1 METQSFIFGILSGLG
16 FIVIV
21 LITIGVLKIFK
32 IAKRVLTLETRIAE
46 DERALSH
53 DINMV
58 EQTVMNQI
66 RHTED
71 SVERH
76 IHDVERHID
85 DVERHIHDVEN
96 TASHRI
102 DELDRIAHSYVD
114 TRIDKLEQKLKT
126 PTKRTIMD

>member
-1 METQSFIFGILSGLG
+1 MDAQSFIFGILSGLV

-46 DERALSH
+46 DERVLTH

-58 EQTVMNQI
+58 EQTVLNQI
-66 RHTED
+66 RHTEE

-76 IHDVERHID
+76 IYEVERHIQ
-85 DVERHIHDVEN
+85 DVEN

-102 DELDRIAHSYVD
+102 DELDRMAHSYVD

>member
-1 METQSFIFGILSGLG
+1 MDAQSFIFGILSGLG

-46 DERALSH
+46 DERTLSH

-58 EQTVMNQI
+58 EQTVLNQI

-71 SVERH
+71 LVERH
-76 IHDVERHID
+76 IQ
-85 DVERHIHDVEN
+85 DVEN
-96 TASHRI
+96 TVSHRI
-102 DELDRIAHSYVD
+102 DELDRMAHSYVD